1 MTPMNKRIA
10 IWNQNQER
18 GIGQPGGRPMTR
30 PSYFGYIQS
39 QQLPHLT
46 CTDDPK
52 TIGGM
57 SIDTAST
64 IDSVEVADS
73 KAVLEHLTQG
83 TPLDPDVYRRVHERA
98 AKITEELRGK
108 YGTLD
113 IAVDLIRQAREE

>member
-1 MTPMNKRIA
+1 
-10 IWNQNQER
+10 
-18 GIGQPGGRPMTR
+18 
-30 PSYFGYIQS
+30 
-39 QQLPHLT
+39 
-46 CTDDPK
+46 
-52 TIGGM
+52 M

-98 AKITEELRGK
+98 AKITEELRRK

-113 IAVDLIRQAREE
+113 IAVDLIRQAREG